1 MRIRI
6 VWTGI
11 LLAAALSLTACQ
23 GKQGE
28 EARLTGIEQMKNK
41 DYIGA
46 VQSFEQAL
54 EHSGGKVGAFEL
66 DVLKYRAEAEY
77 LLTDYE
83 AAAHTY
89 GVLLQVDGKR
99 LEYHLY
105 RSMALAEAG
114 QLETAVDEYQAA
126 AALAETGD
134 KDEDKTAVAELLL
147 SLGTLLEAQPEH
159 RETAGTLYQDAI
171 DKGQASAALYN
182 RRGLV
187 YLGDKDGGQGIDLDE
202 AVRLFEAGL
211 AMGETAASKDLLFNQ
226 AVAYERKL
234 EFSKALQLFEQYAQ
248 QFGSDETVNKE
259 IEFLKT
265 R

>member
-1 MRIRI
+1 MRIGI
-6 VWTGI
+6 AWTG
-11 LLAAALSLTACQ
+11 LLMAAALSLTACQ
-23 GKQGE
+23 GKKGE

-41 DYIGA
+41 DYSAA

-54 EHSGGKVGAFEL
+54 ERSGGKVGAFEL

-77 LLTDYE
+77 LLEDYE

-89 GVLLQVDGKR
+89 GVLLQVDEKR

-114 QLETAVDEYQAA
+114 RMEMAADEYRSA

-134 KDEDKTAVAELLL
+134 KDEDRAAVAGLLL
-147 SLGTLLEAQPEH
+147 RLGTLLEARPEH
-159 RETAGTLYQDAI
+159 REMAGTLYQEAI
-171 DKGQASAALYN
+171 DSGRASAALYN

-187 YLGDKDGGQGIDLDE
+187 YLGGKDGGQGVDLDE
-202 AVRLFEAGL
+202 AIRLFEAGL
-211 AMGETAASKDLLFNQ
+211 ALGDTPARKDLLFNQ

-234 EFSKALQLFEQYAQ
+234 DFGKALQLFEQHAQ
-248 QFGSDETVNKE
+248 QFGSDEAVDKE